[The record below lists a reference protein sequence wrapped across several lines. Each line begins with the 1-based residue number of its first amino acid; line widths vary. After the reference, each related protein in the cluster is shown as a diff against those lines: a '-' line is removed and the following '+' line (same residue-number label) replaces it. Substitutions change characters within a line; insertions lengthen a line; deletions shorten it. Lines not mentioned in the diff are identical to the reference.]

1 MLSEKLKD
9 IDYLFISARV
19 KSLENDLLSHDKMEQ
34 ILEVKTNEDAVKIIT
49 ECGYPAFSADQPE
62 EMDRALDTMRQNTLE
77 DLAACAPDV
86 RYLDVFKLKY
96 DYHNVKAI
104 LKASVL
110 NVPDDRML
118 MDMGRVPVDELKTA
132 ITNGDY
138 TALSHCLG
146 DAIEEAKDVLGTT
159 RDPQRSDIVLDRWM
173 YRDMTEVAEATDSD
187 FLRGYVEVIVDAAN
201 LRTLVRT
208 LRMGKNVDFLK
219 GVLFEGGRIGMD
231 TLLSVANANGSGIA
245 EVYASTELETA
256 AEQGADALSGGPLTE
271 FEKACDDAVGEYLAG
286 AQFVAFGEAPLVG
299 FLAAKETEYMNLRIL
314 LMGRMAGLSP
324 KIIRSRLRKS
334 YV

>member
-1 MLSEKLKD
+1 MSEKLKD

-19 KSLENDLLSHDKMEQ
+19 KSLENDLLTHDKMEQ
-34 ILEVKTNEDAVKIIT
+34 ILEVKTDEEAIKIIT
-49 ECGYPAFSADQPE
+49 ESGYPSFSPHHPE
-62 EMDRALDTMRQNTLE
+62 EMDRALDTMRQNTLD
-77 DLAACAPDV
+77 DLETCAPDV

-118 MDMGRVPVDELKTA
+118 MDMGRVPVEELKTA

-138 TALSHCLG
+138 SSLPHCLSN
-146 DAIEEAKDVLGTT
+146 AIEEAKEVLGTT

-173 YRDMTEVAEATDSD
+173 YWDMTEVAEATDSA
-187 FLRGYVEVIVDAAN
+187 FLGGYVDVIVDAAN

-208 LRMGKNVDFLK
+208 MRMGKNVDFLK
-219 GVLFEGGRIGMD
+219 GVLFEGGTIGID
-231 TLLSVANANGSGIA
+231 AVLSVANASGSGLA
-245 EVYASTELETA
+245 ELYASTQLETA
-256 AEQGADALSGGPLTE
+256 AEQGADALSGGPLTD

-286 AQFVAFGEAPLVG
+286 AQYVAFGEAPLVG

-314 LMGRMAGLSP
+314 LMGRLAGLSP
-324 KIIRSRLRKS
+324 EVIRSRLRKS